1 MSAKWRKGQRCW
13 VIRPCGSYPTVT
25 RGTCTSSV
33 HADTLR
39 VRWGGGVNAATS
51 TFHDTDAF
59 RSEEEACR
67 ELVRRLKLAANLWED
82 RITDIRYEQGPM
94 EVSNAND

>member
-1 MSAKWRKGQRCW
+1 MSAKWRKGNECW
-13 VIRPCGSYPTVT
+13 VIRQCGSYPTAS
-25 RGTCTSSV
+25 RGTVTSSV

-39 VRWGGGVNAATS
+39 VRWGVGVNAVTN

-59 RSEEEACR
+59 HSEEEACR
-67 ELVRRLKLAANLWED
+67 ELVRRLKMEARLWED

-94 EVSNAND
+94 EVSK